1 MHERVD
7 LALVHRLLSYAQCLW
22 PTSTIRKC
30 YIFSIRLVPH
40 LPFPAIGPHPWHN
53 TTYCHSTNDWPIHIT
68 PYTGILRRTCLS
80 CLHLIFILR
89 KTNPQP
95 HTYHTV
101 SACSDRLLT
110 PITWYSHLFSHSFF
124 IWTIGPRPSHGS
136 HLVILTFWF
145 SISHNTRDVKI
156 SQFHVIKPINACFTK
171 SRSFCAHFLCT
182 DMCRCM
188 FL

>member
-1 MHERVD
+1 MSIDCCHTPNACGPRAPYVN
-7 LALVHRLLSYAQCLW
+7 V
-22 PTSTIRKC
+22 
-30 YIFSIRLVPH
+30 IFSPYVLSRTYHSRRLV
-40 LPFPAIGPHPWHN
+40 LTRDIIQLTA
-53 TTYCHSTNDWPIHIT
+53 
-68 PYTGILRRTCLS
+68 ILRS